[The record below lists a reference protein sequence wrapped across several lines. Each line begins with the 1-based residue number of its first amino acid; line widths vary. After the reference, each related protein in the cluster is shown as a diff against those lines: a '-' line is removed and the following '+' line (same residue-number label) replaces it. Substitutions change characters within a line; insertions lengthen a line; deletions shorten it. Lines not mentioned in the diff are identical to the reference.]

1 MPNSDQSL
9 QSLKPFF
16 EPRSIAIIG
25 ASSNPAKPGGFPIAQ
40 MLKRGFAGD
49 IYPVNPKQ
57 PDVQG
62 LKAYASLSDISAPID
77 LAICAL
83 PGKLALEVTKQ
94 CANAD
99 VKAMVMFSA
108 GFGEVDDAGAALQ
121 AQILTAANNAN
132 MRLLGPNSL
141 GVTNMTNGAIASFA
155 PSIAMAGEGA
165 GNIGI
170 VTQSGA
176 FGNIANI
183 LLADQSLQ
191 LSKMMATGNE
201 ADVQTAEGLLYLAED
216 PATEVIMLYLE
227 GCADGPLLIEGLKRA
242 RANKKPVVAIKVGRS
257 EIGAQAVASHTG
269 ALAGADQVFDAV
281 LRQFGAYRADSMEE
295 FIQIGAAASL
305 GVLPKNDQI
314 GIVTVSGGVGI
325 MMADDAEARGLDV
338 APMPQF
344 AQDKI
349 KELVP
354 FAGTRNPLDMTA
366 QVGADHSLLGKSM
379 DVILGEGF
387 YGAVTGFFGV
397 LLRMPKAMEATVSAW
412 QDIKNRFPNTYL
424 SVAGP
429 STKEARAALAKIG
442 IPAFEEP
449 THATRAAAAM
459 AGFAESF
466 TLPVSEIDLDPFVRN
481 WPEGGIGEQACLE
494 MLREAGV
501 PAVEARIGCDENEAV
516 GQAQDIGFPVVLKI
530 ASAEIVHKTELNGVR
545 LNLNSADEVRQAFRD
560 VIASVQAKAP
570 NAPLEGCLI
579 APMVSGGVETIVG
592 MTNDPVFGPV
602 IMFGLGGVF
611 VEVLEDVTFRAAPFD
626 EAEALRMIDD
636 IKGRKLLDG
645 QRGAQPS
652 DIKALARALSNL
664 SKLCAANAS
673 DVLSIEANPFL
684 VMHENQG
691 ALALDAVILK
701 HPLK

>member
-1 MPNSDQSL
+1 MPNSDQCL
-9 QSLKPFF
+9 ASLKPFF
-16 EPRSIAIIG
+16 EPRSVAIIG
-25 ASSNPAKPGGFPIAQ
+25 ASSNPGKPGGFPIAQ

-83 PGKLALEVTKQ
+83 PGKLALEVTQQ
-94 CANAD
+94 CAATG
-99 VKAMVMFSA
+99 VKALVMFSA

-121 AQILTAANNAN
+121 AQILSAANNAN

-141 GVTNMTNGAIASFA
+141 GVVNMTNGSIASFA
-155 PSIAMAGEGA
+155 PSIAMAGKGA

-183 LLADQSLQ
+183 LLADQGLQ

-216 PATEVIMLYLE
+216 PATDVIMLYLE

-295 FIQIGAAASL
+295 FIQIGAAASM
-305 GVLPKNDQI
+305 GALPQNDQI

-338 APMPQF
+338 APMPQY

-366 QVGADHSLLGKSM
+366 QVGTDHSLLGKSM
-379 DVILGEGF
+379 DVILGDGS
-387 YGAVTGFFGV
+387 YGAVTGFFGA

-412 QDIKNRFPNTYL
+412 QDIKNRFPDTYL

-429 STKEARAALAKIG
+429 CTKEARAALAKIG
-442 IPAFEEP
+442 IPTFEEP

-459 AGFAESF
+459 ARFATSF
-466 TLPVSEIDLDPFVRN
+466 MLPVSEIDLAPFVRN
-481 WPEGGIGEQACLE
+481 WPEGGIGEHAGLE

-501 PAVEARIGCDENEAV
+501 PAIEARISRDENEAAA
-516 GQAQDIGFPVVLKI
+516 QAHDIGFPVVLKI
-530 ASAEIVHKTELNGVR
+530 SSAEIVHKTELDGVR
-545 LNLNSADEVRQAFRD
+545 LNLNNADEVRQAFRE
-560 VIASVQAKAP
+560 VIAAVQENAP
-570 NAPLEGCLI
+570 NAPLEGCLV
-579 APMVSGGVETIVG
+579 APMVSGGVETIIG

-626 EAEALRMIDD
+626 EVEALRMIDD

-645 QRGAQPS
+645 QRGARPS
-652 DIKALARALSNL
+652 DIKALACALSNL

-673 DVLSIEANPFL
+673 ELLSIEANPFL
-684 VMHENQG
+684 VMPENQG
-691 ALALDAVILK
+691 ALALDSVILK
-701 HPLK
+701 QPSK